1 MLRFKIFKKVGT
13 VISLPT
19 IRKILNF
26 IKHYI
31 FGLFKRMD
39 DHNIF
44 FTGAGISFSLFIGV
58 IPLILLVFSLLG
70 IIFDQSS
77 IETQFN
83 TAIDQAIPYPAYASY
98 VKRLIMARLPDVI
111 ESRTLAGV
119 IGAFGLLLT
128 SSWIF
133 TSIRTILNQIFH
145 VKMKEGFFFGLIRDI
160 LMVILILFLITLS
173 TFVFPSLNY
182 FSGLLKNYQFVQAFK
197 ASIFWNVGAYM
208 LSFLIMFAMFFVLYY
223 LLPYEQLGKTV
234 AAVSAFWSAFL
245 WELARILFGYYV
257 NNMLKTSPIYGAFV
271 LIVAVLFWVY
281 YSACLFIIGAEIGQL
296 YRERHQGNFKHKR
309 KQKITSSV

>member
-13 VISLPT
+13 VVSLPT
-19 IRKILNF
+19 IRKVLDF

-70 IIFDQSS
+70 IIFDQAS
-77 IETQFN
+77 IEAQFN

-98 VKRLIMARLPDVI
+98 VKRLILARLPDVI

-145 VKMKEGFFFGLIRDI
+145 VKMKEGFFFGLVRDI
-160 LMVILILFLITLS
+160 LMVILVLFLITLS

-182 FSGLLKNYQFVQAFK
+182 FSELLRNYDFIRAFK
-197 ASIFWNVGAYM
+197 TSIFWNVGAYM
-208 LSFLIMFAMFFVLYY
+208 LSFIIMFAMFFVLYY
-223 LLPYEQLGKTV
+223 LLPYEQLGKAV

-271 LIVAVLFWVY
+271 LIVAILFWVY
-281 YSACLFIIGAEIGQL
+281 YSACLFIVGAEIGQL
-296 YRERHQGNFKHKR
+296 YRERHHESYRVKK
-309 KQKITSSV
+309 KQNTVPVS